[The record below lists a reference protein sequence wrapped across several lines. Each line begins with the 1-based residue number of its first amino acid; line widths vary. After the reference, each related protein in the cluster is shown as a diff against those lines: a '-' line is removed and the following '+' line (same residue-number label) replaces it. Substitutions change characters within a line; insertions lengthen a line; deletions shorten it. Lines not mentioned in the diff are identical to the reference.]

1 MQRSCRKRHNKG
13 VSTSTSDSDLL
24 IRSRTSAEAFGHIYE
39 RHAQTVHGYL
49 VRRAGLGPA
58 DDLLAEVF
66 AATVEGRLRVRTH
79 SSGSA
84 LPWLYGTAKNVVRAY
99 LRARRDLFE
108 LPTDTKSMLSLL
120 RGPAGRIDADRV
132 AFQTVFELL
141 STSPAPRGARRALW
155 LAAAEL
161 DGVSLIGRTNDAEG
175 RQGWALTD
183 GTSTYIVS
191 PETGRLLE
199 SQYIAP
205 DGAVSRTTILREGPT
220 PTAPVVSSR
229 SHSAL
234 EDPQ

>member
-1 MQRSCRKRHNKG
+1 MQRFCRKRHNKS
-13 VSTSTSDSDLL
+13 VSTSTSGLYIKD
-24 IRSRTSAEAFGHIYE
+24 E
-39 RHAQTVHGYL
+39 RLGDGRVL
-49 VRRAGLGPA
+49 SLGPTTFPV
-58 DDLLAEVF
+58 L
-66 AATVEGRLRVRTH
+66 GRVL
-79 SSGSA
+79 S
-84 LPWLYGTAKNVVRAY
+84 WD
-99 LRARRDLFE
+99 DLFE

-234 EDPQ
+234 EDLQ